1 MRAAPVATTTL
12 VAALLAAVAMTIQM
26 AAARVTPLA
35 GEAAAAVTAS
45 VSPASSVS
53 PAPTGTLA
61 SATPTPLPLTPPP
74 AGATQIITATVR
86 EERSPDGLMQTITE
100 GSSIQIRVGE
110 SVCDQVAITPAIIAA
125 LSNLETVTLP
135 QLTVAVD
142 APGCTGVAQRGFS
155 IILANPDGSVRLT
168 LQAVPTFSS
177 GDARVDLVIAAP
189 GRIAGAGPGAPG
201 GGAAA
206 ALPATGSA
214 TRRSDWRDT
223 ALSVALAIV
232 FAGAGAIGIA
242 RAFRTRGS

>member
-155 IILANPDGSVRLT
+155 IILANPRRLCP
-168 LQAVPTFSS
+168 LDPSS
-177 GDARVDLVIAAP
+177 GSYILKR
-189 GRIAGAGPGAPG
+189 
-201 GGAAA
+201 
-206 ALPATGSA
+206 
-214 TRRSDWRDT
+214 
-223 ALSVALAIV
+223 
-232 FAGAGAIGIA
+232 
-242 RAFRTRGS
+242 